1 MRDDRFELPDDL
13 AHARH
18 ADELPSIQFLRDWA
32 HGHVESDA
40 AWLDDDEILHRWRAQ
55 DRRAARPWEY
65 NTAALARGQSDPLH
79 DAVPLHSLAEPH
91 RIGFVVLDGA
101 GKPFGKLAFVL
112 HHRDRELERG
122 ALGNDATVRRT
133 DVTDDDYTLQLVD
146 VDAVTWGGR
155 RVCLDEPTTLH
166 VRASGLD
173 GHTLEVRVFEE
184 LRERDDDVLATATV
198 TVRGGVGVV
207 AWTPTRDHVAPDRP
221 DGTVPLI
228 AEVRDQDGHWAK
240 SEVPLEVELPA
251 IAAAAWSTPR
261 AEVGVAIEL
270 CAATRGFADGTALEF
285 DVWRVDWSGDDV
297 HVTTLDAATI
307 TAGGATA
314 TWTPEGPG
322 EYWFSASVSATD
334 VCTAASG
341 LVVAT

>member
-1 MRDDRFELPDDL
+1 MMDDRLDADDL
-13 AHARH
+13 ALPRH

-32 HGHVESDA
+32 RGHVEPDA
-40 AWLDDDEILHRWRAQ
+40 ALLDDDEILHRWRAQ
-55 DRRAARPWEY
+55 DRREARLWEY
-65 NTAALARGQSDPLH
+65 NTSALARGQSDPLH
-79 DAVPLHSLAEPH
+79 DAVPLQSLAATH

-122 ALGNDATVRRT
+122 ALGSDATVRRA

-146 VDAVTWGGR
+146 VDAVTWGSR

-173 GHTLEVRVFEE
+173 GHTLEVRLFEE
-184 LRERDDDVLATATV
+184 LRERDEDVLATASV
-198 TVRGGVGVV
+198 TVHGGVGVV
-207 AWTPTRDHVAPDRP
+207 AWTPVRDHVAPDRV
-221 DGTVPLI
+221 GGAVPLV

-240 SEVPLEVELPA
+240 TEIPLEVELPA
-251 IAAAAWSTPR
+251 IAAAAWAAPHV
-261 AEVGVAIEL
+261 EVGAAIEL
-270 CAATRGFADGTALEF
+270 RAATRGFADGTALEF

-307 TAGGATA
+307 TAGLATS
-314 TWTPEGPG
+314 TWTPERPG
-322 EYWFSASVSATD
+322 EYWFSASVSAAD